1 MLGSA
6 DTNAILS
13 HVQDSKIS
21 NGFVYQSKN
30 IKLLLAISV
39 RRLCCCIAQTSLLQR
54 ADRAAANVN
63 CWNLEGPTDT
73 VMVYH
78 TITIHC
84 ADSAAANV
92 YCGNLE
98 LWYTILLP
106 SIRYIYFLMG
116 NVKILQKAGLQLW
129 QLILVYQ

>member
-39 RRLCCCIAQTSLLQR
+39 RRQSCCKCILLKSRGTDRHSYGISYYYHPLRRQCCCKCILLKSR
-54 ADRAAANVN
+54 
-63 CWNLEGPTDT
+63 

-78 TITIHC
+78 TITLHQI
-84 ADSAAANV
+84 
-92 YCGNLE
+92 
-98 LWYTILLP
+98 
-106 SIRYIYFLMG
+106 YIFLLMG
-116 NVKILQKAGLQLW
+116 NVKILQKAGLQL
-129 QLILVYQ
+129 